1 MYTSDLTEAQKAFIK
16 ETIPM
21 DNWTSKYDFF
31 SSLMLFYTWTRPAV
45 NGEIYL
51 MTSRHGRPYITI
63 SVHGVPSVSSRICLT
78 ALSRK
83 CDFRKVRHRDQVSRL

>member
-31 SSLMLFYTWTRPAV
+31 PLASFK
-45 NGEIYL
+45 
-51 MTSRHGRPYITI
+51 
-63 SVHGVPSVSSRICLT
+63 IC
-78 ALSRK
+78 
-83 CDFRKVRHRDQVSRL
+83 